1 MPRKPGAQPNNRN
14 AYKHGFY
21 SRFFTAME
29 GRSLSKIPLTDM
41 VGEIGLLRVNVE
53 RFMQAYL
60 TSLDDLDYDSRLSG
74 LRAITLA
81 VGRIAALQRIAS
93 ASAKNFAEVEKM
105 RQALDDTFDKISSEP
120 SSDPPDEITCDPSS
134 GPPEVD
140 LPGPES

>member
-21 SRFFTAME
+21 SRFFTSLE

-41 VGEIGLLRVNVE
+41 IGEIGLLRVNVE

-60 TSLDDLDYDSRLSG
+60 ASLDDLDYDSRLSG

-81 VGRIAALQRIAS
+81 VGRIAALQRISSS
-93 ASAKNFAEVEKM
+93 AAKNLAEFEKM
-105 RQALDDTFDKISSEP
+105 RQALDAAYDKVAGEP
-120 SSDPPDEITCDPSS
+120 SSDPP
-134 GPPEVD
+134 EVD
-140 LPGPES
+140 PPGPEW